1 MVSLTPSRSAMQ
13 NLLCQIEGLVTDIDM
28 VFNVRKTKCM
38 IVKPK
43 ESNKRFLVNIPQFV
57 YSGL

>member
-1 MVSLTPSRSAMQ
+1 MQ

-28 VFNVRKTKCM
+28 AFNVRKTKCM

-43 ESNKRFLVNIPQFV
+43 ESNKRFLVNIPQFGL
-57 YSGL
+57 SGL